1 MRVAIM
7 AAGAVGGYFGARLAE
22 AGHDLVFFARGAHL
36 EAIRRDGLKIESPRG
51 NLHLK
56 NVQVTDKTDGLAPV
70 DVVLFAVKLWD
81 TESAAEII
89 KPIVNDNTRV
99 IVVQNGID
107 GHDIVGSVVGAQRVV
122 PGLAQISATIKAP
135 GVIDHASQYQSLT
148 FGHMDARDDA
158 VVTAFAEAGKNAGVD
173 FLVSKK
179 IERDLWVKFILL
191 VTMSSMTSVMRLPI
205 GAARNDPDG
214 KKIIQAIVA
223 EVAAVGR
230 ARGVDLDDGA
240 VERGQAVVFGV
251 PDTTRASM
259 SFDLERGNRLELDW
273 LAGRVVSLGR
283 ELNIPT
289 PVCETIYAVLKPYRM
304 GPPNRPGN

>member
-7 AAGAVGGYFGARLAE
+7 AAGAVGGYFGARLAQ
-22 AGHDLVFFARGAHL
+22 AGHDVVFFARGAHL
-36 EAIRRDGLKIESPRG
+36 EAIRRDGLKIESARG
-51 NLHLK
+51 DLHLK
-56 NVQVTDKTDGLAPV
+56 DVQVTDKATGLAPV

-89 KPIVNDNTRV
+89 KPIVTGNTRV

-107 GHDIVGSVVGAQRVV
+107 GPDIVGSIVGKDRVV

-135 GVIDHASQYQSLT
+135 GVIEHPNPYHSLT
-148 FGHMDARDDA
+148 FGHWDAREDA
-158 VVTAFAEAGKNAGVD
+158 IVTAFAEAGKNAGVD
-173 FLVSKK
+173 FL
-179 IERDLWVKFILL
+179 
-191 VTMSSMTSVMRLPI
+191 PI
-205 GAARNDPDG
+205 GATRNDPDG
-214 KKIIQAIVA
+214 KKMIQSIVA

-240 VERGQAVVFGV
+240 VERGQAVVLGV
-251 PDTTRASM
+251 PETTRASM

-273 LAGRVVSLGR
+273 LAGRIVSLGR
-283 ELNIPT
+283 ELNVPT

>member
-7 AAGAVGGYFGARLAE
+7 AAGAVGGYFGARLAQ
-22 AGHDLVFFARGAHL
+22 AGHDVVFFARGAHL
-36 EAIRRDGLKIESPRG
+36 EAIRRDGLKIESARG
-51 NLHLK
+51 DLHLK
-56 NVQVTDKTDGLAPV
+56 DVQVTDKATGLAPV

-89 KPIVNDNTRV
+89 KPIVTGNTRV

-107 GHDIVGSVVGAQRVV
+107 GPDIVGSIVGKDRVV

-135 GVIDHASQYQSLT
+135 GVIEHPNPYHSLT
-148 FGHMDARDDA
+148 FGHWDAREDA
-158 VVTAFAEAGKNAGVD
+158 IVAAFAEAGKNAGVD

-191 VTMSSMTSVMRLPI
+191 VTMSSVTSVTRLPI
-205 GAARNDPDG
+205 GATRNDPDG
-214 KKIIQAIVA
+214 KKMIQSIVA

-240 VERGQAVVFGV
+240 VERGQAVVLGV
-251 PDTTRASM
+251 PETTRASM

-273 LAGRVVSLGR
+273 LAGRIVSLGR
-283 ELNIPT
+283 ELNVPT

>member
-7 AAGAVGGYFGARLAE
+7 AAGAVGGYFGARLAQ
-22 AGHDLVFFARGAHL
+22 AGHDVVFFARGAHL
-36 EAIRRDGLKIESPRG
+36 EAIRRDGLKIESARG
-51 NLHLK
+51 DLHLK
-56 NVQVTDKTDGLAPV
+56 DVQVTDKATGLAPV

-89 KPIVNDNTRV
+89 KPIVTGNTRV

-107 GHDIVGSVVGAQRVV
+107 GPDIVGSIVGKDRVV

-135 GVIDHASQYQSLT
+135 GVIEHPNPYHSLT
-148 FGHMDARDDA
+148 FGHWDTREDAI
-158 VVTAFAEAGKNAGVD
+158 VTAFAEAGKSAGVD

-191 VTMSSMTSVMRLPI
+191 VTMSSVTSVTRLPI
-205 GAARNDPDG
+205 GATRNDPDG
-214 KKIIQAIVA
+214 KKMIQSIVA

-240 VERGQAVVFGV
+240 VERGQAVVLGV
-251 PDTTRASM
+251 PETTRASM

-273 LAGRVVSLGR
+273 LAGRIVSLGR
-283 ELNIPT
+283 ELNVPT